1 MAGLQHLEDT
11 VGSGMRDHDV
21 VIIGGEVLENE
32 SSEGFVGSFPSVV
45 VEWIRDGIWA
55 SQAAIKV
62 VQDVESVHKKG
73 KSLAPFNPVTLVDTE
88 F

>member
-1 MAGLQHLEDT
+1 
-11 VGSGMRDHDV
+11 MRDRDII
-21 VIIGGEVLENE
+21 IIGGEVLENE

-45 VEWIRDGIWA
+45 VKWIQDGIWA
-55 SQAAIKV
+55 SQAAIEV
-62 VQDVESVHKKG
+62 VQDVELVRKKG